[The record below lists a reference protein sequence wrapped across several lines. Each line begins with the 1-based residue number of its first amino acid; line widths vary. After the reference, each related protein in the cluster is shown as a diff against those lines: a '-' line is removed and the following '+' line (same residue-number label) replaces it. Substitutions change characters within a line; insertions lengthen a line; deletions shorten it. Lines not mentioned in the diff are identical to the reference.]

1 MIDFKR
7 LDKRRGLAKDLVTSY
22 CLDNDIELTEK
33 KLRSSITA
41 LTLNGKPFY
50 SLIEG
55 NAWVFALSYLELKL
69 NAKFDY

>member
-7 LDKRRGLAKDLVTSY
+7 LDKRRSLAKELVTSY
-22 CLDNDIELTEK
+22 CLDNAIELTEK
-33 KLRSSITA
+33 KLNSGITA
-41 LTLNGKPFY
+41 LTLNGKLFY
-50 SLIEG
+50 SLIEE